1 MDQLL
6 REILILAGAST
17 VFVSLCLHFN
27 IPSIVGFIL
36 TGMFVGPSGL
46 MLVTGLP
53 DVKSL
58 TEWVGMLLMF
68 TIGLE
73 FNRQKILELKHQLLR
88 LGPLQVL
95 GTIGMAMLGGH
106 FFSETS
112 WRSHLVWGLL
122 LSLSSTALVLKLLH
136 DNRDTRSPH
145 GQNSLGILVLQDI
158 AVIPMLITLPL
169 LARST
174 SSGAEFQY
182 VDTLFWLGK
191 AILLVTTSLVVGRY
205 FLPLLLATIVRR
217 RSQELFFFAILFV
230 GVASGEAFHAFGL
243 SASLGAFVA
252 GLMIA
257 ESDFGHHTASIFVP
271 LRDALLGLFFASV
284 GTLIDFGFFWE
295 QRQAI
300 LLLALGGFLCKSL
313 VLFGVCQ
320 IFKTSAG
327 TAVMTALTLAQVGEF
342 SFILAARA
350 VELGLMTK
358 SENQFFMTISA
369 LSMVATPFLY
379 RISPYI
385 SRLSFT
391 NTWSDVWANLKPKR
405 LAKSL
410 LEQLS
415 KPEDPPRQQLS
426 ESALNQSQPA
436 ISPTIIIG
444 FGIAGQ
450 NVAQALE
457 SLGVPIQVI
466 EMNYTILKQKKRAS
480 RHMHFGDAT
489 KSDVLRHAGISRARL
504 VVITVSSDT
513 SIPRIIEV
521 IRQERPDIEI
531 IVRVQFVRQ
540 AQSLKVDSRTRVI
553 VAEVE
558 TALELLSEV
567 LTFYGAEEQ
576 LLSSLVAEARQ
587 TITAVSEIGADRDG
601 NLMSMPQWALGP
613 SLTPFRV
620 SSNDFICG
628 KSLGSLNLPQN
639 AGVSVAVIFR
649 EGLGAAVPHGDFTI
663 VAGDVLHLLIVG
675 GEDRRKV
682 QAYLHSGAMV
692 AS

>member
-6 REILILAGAST
+6 NDILILAGAST
-17 VFVSLCLHFN
+17 VFVSLCLRMN

-36 TGMFVGPSGL
+36 TGMVVGPSGL
-46 MLVTGLP
+46 KLVTSLP

-73 FNRQKILELKHQLLR
+73 FNRQKILELKHQLMR
-88 LGPLQVL
+88 LGPAQVMGTIVVTAVL
-95 GTIGMAMLGGH
+95 GHFLLGVPWQ
-106 FFSETS
+106 S
-112 WRSHLVWGLL
+112 LLLWGLL

-136 DNRDTRSPH
+136 DSRDTRSPH

-158 AVIPMLITLPL
+158 AVIPMLILLPL
-169 LARST
+169 LAPT
-174 SSGAEFQY
+174 ATQNAGFNY
-182 VDTLFWLGK
+182 VDTFLWLGK
-191 AILLVTTSLVVGRY
+191 ALLLVAAALVIGRY
-205 FLPLLLATIVRR
+205 LLPFLLATIVRR

-230 GVASGEAFHAFGL
+230 GVAAGQAFHAFGL

-257 ESDFGHHTASIFVP
+257 ESDFGHHTASVFVP

-295 QRQAI
+295 KREVI
-300 LLLALGGFLCKSL
+300 FLLALGGFFCKSI
-313 VLFGVCQ
+313 VLFGVCRL
-320 IFKTSAG
+320 FKASSATSI
-327 TAVMTALTLAQVGEF
+327 MTALTLAQVGEF

-350 VELGLMTK
+350 VELGLMSK
-358 SENQFFMTISA
+358 GENQYFMTISA
-369 LSMVATPFLY
+369 LSMVATPFMY
-379 RISPYI
+379 RISPLV
-385 SRLSFT
+385 SRFS
-391 NTWSDVWANLKPKR
+391 WSNIWTDVWSELRPKR
-405 LAKSL
+405 LTKL
-410 LEQLS
+410 VVKQLA
-415 KPEDPPRQQLS
+415 DPPEPPLQSPTESSLS
-426 ESALNQSQPA
+426 PLHPA

-450 NVAQALE
+450 NVAKALE

-466 EMNYTILKQKKRAS
+466 EMNYTILKQKRRAS

-489 KSDVLRHAGISRARL
+489 RAEVLHHAGLSRARL

-513 SIPRIIEV
+513 SIPRIIQV

-540 AQSLKVDSRTRVI
+540 AQALKVDSRTRVI

-567 LTFYGAEEQ
+567 LRFYGAEEE
-576 LLSSLVAEARQ
+576 LLASLVSEARQ
-587 TITAVSEIGADRDG
+587 TITAVTEIGSDRDG
-601 NLMSMPQWALGP
+601 TSMTMPQWALGV

-620 SSNDFICG
+620 KQNDFICD
-628 KSLGSLNLPQN
+628 KSLGSLNLPQH
-639 AGVSVAVIFR
+639 AGVSVAVIYR
-649 EGLGAAVPHGDFTI
+649 EGLGAAVPHGDFI
-663 VAGDVLHLLIVG
+663 VAKGDVLHLLVVG
-675 GEDRRKV
+675 QDLKRVRE
-682 QAYLHSGAMV
+682 YLHVGTPASG
-692 AS
+692 